1 MRSIGPP
8 VSIFPRSHVSFPPK
22 HSFIP
27 NVNLPNYP
35 TATIS
40 QEKPGPLNMQGSPAS
55 MFPETH
61 ASLPLK
67 INFLSNVDVPSYP
80 PAAIS
85 QGEPSVVNWPDLPG
99 PMHEVY

>member
-1 MRSIGPP
+1 MRSIGPPP
-8 VSIFPRSHVSFPPK
+8 VSIFPRSHLSFPPK
-22 HSFIP
+22 HSFIIIP

-67 INFLSNVDVPSYP
+67 IKFLSNVDVPS
-80 PAAIS
+80 
-85 QGEPSVVNWPDLPG
+85 
-99 PMHEVY
+99 